1 MSSLRVH
8 SDRLEIH
15 LTPAEKALA
24 LRREDITVPRAAI
37 RSVTITDDPW
47 IWIRGI
53 RAPGTLVPLVL
64 AIGTWKFHGG
74 KDFLI
79 IKNKRQ
85 AVIIDITGE
94 EYARV
99 VVSTNHAADLID
111 TLNVGASQAAEVHAA
126 KSKGAKS
133 KPARQPRTP
142 QRTPGTVEP
151 VLADSASEPEA
162 NEAQALEAAQPE
174 AVAKPARAP
183 RKRPARPEAAPAE

>member
-8 SDRLEIH
+8 PDRLEIH

-24 LRREDITVPRAAI
+24 LRREDIVVPVSAI
-37 RSVTITDDPW
+37 RSIKITDDPW

-94 EYARV
+94 EYARII
-99 VVSTNHAADLID
+99 VSTNHAVDLID
-111 TLNVGASQAAEVHAA
+111 KLNVEGGAAAEAHEAKA
-126 KSKGAKS
+126 KSAKARL
-133 KPARQPRTP
+133 ARQPRAP
-142 QRTPGTVEP
+142 KVPMGPVVADVAEVVETAAAVKP
-151 VLADSASEPEA
+151 V
-162 NEAQALEAAQPE
+162 
-174 AVAKPARAP
+174 RAP
-183 RKRPARPEAAPAE
+183 RKSKVIPAAE